1 MAFPTPVNSQITDAI
16 TQTSVGALANAP
28 AMAMGLI
35 YQSMAHSTS
44 ILFQNTVQAQQHAA
58 IASQAAT
65 NMGVV
70 HLYSA
75 GTMSGASAAGKMAR
89 RDTSDLLIAL
99 LVALVAS
106 RR

>member
-1 MAFPTPVNSQITDAI
+1 MALPTPVNSQITDAI
-16 TQTSVGALANAP
+16 TQTSVGTLASAP

-44 ILFQNTVQAQQHAA
+44 ILFQYTVQAQQNAA

-65 NMGVV
+65 NMGLV

-75 GTMSGASAAGKMAR
+75 GTMSGASATGKVAR
-89 RDTSDLLIAL
+89 SDTSDKLIAL
-99 LVALVAS
+99 LVALLAS